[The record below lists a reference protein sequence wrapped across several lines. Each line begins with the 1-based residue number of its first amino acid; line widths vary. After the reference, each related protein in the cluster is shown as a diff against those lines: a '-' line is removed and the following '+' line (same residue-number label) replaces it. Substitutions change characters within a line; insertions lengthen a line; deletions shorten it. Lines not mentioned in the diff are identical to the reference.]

1 MLLPKDMRIK
11 KHGGVLPKTTESKTS
26 TWAKLK
32 NREPENPANFKV
44 DSDYCPLAFHCRKLR
59 VRSRLT
65 RE

>member
-1 MLLPKDMRIK
+1 M
-11 KHGGVLPKTTESKTS
+11 S

-44 DSDYCPLAFHCRKLR
+44 DSDCCPLAFHCRKLR